1 MAIDE
6 SARLAALR
14 SYRILDTEPEA
25 GFDDLTLLASQIC
38 GTPIAAIS
46 LIDDH
51 RQWFKSAVGLSFREV
66 SRSVAFCTH
75 AMAQPSMMIVPDARQ
90 DERFREN
97 PMVTGEP
104 HVRFYAGAPIMTPD
118 GHALGTLCV
127 VDSQPRTLS
136 EEQQQA
142 LDALRRQVQS
152 QLELRRNLVELSRAL
167 VARDIAE
174 AAQDQLIKDLRESVT
189 QVNKLTALIPY
200 TSTCELNMVIPAT
213 PAGIHMVS
221 EGVMQLLQRK
231 HWGEDDMIKI
241 DLALQEAL
249 ANGIRHGCKGD
260 PSKSVQCSVT
270 CDENGELMI
279 VVRDPGPGFDHSTV
293 ANPLEGENMMK
304 PSGRGVFLIN
314 QLMDQVAF
322 GDGGREVKMRKRREE
337 SKKSIPAVAPTK
349 TASG

>member
-1 MAIDE
+1 MATDE
-6 SARLAALR
+6 TARLAALR

-25 GFDDLTLLASQIC
+25 AFDDLTLLASQIC

-46 LIDDH
+46 LIDND
-51 RQWFKSAVGLSFREV
+51 RQWLKSKVGLPFGEGPRHLS
-66 SRSVAFCTH
+66 FCTH
-75 AMAQPSMMIVPDARQ
+75 ALSESMMIVRDARE
-90 DERFREN
+90 DDRFREN

-104 HVRFYAGAPIMTPD
+104 HVRFYAGAPLVTPD

-127 VDSQPRTLS
+127 VDRQPRTLT
-136 EEQQQA
+136 EEQTQA

-152 QLELRRNLVELSRAL
+152 QLELRRNLVELNRAL

-174 AAQDQLIKDLRESVT
+174 AAQDQLIKELREAVA
-189 QVNKLTALIPY
+189 QVNKLTALIPF

-213 PAGIHMVS
+213 PTGIQMVS

-231 HWGEDDMIKI
+231 QWSEDDMIKI

-260 PSKSVQCSVT
+260 PTKSVQCSVT
-270 CDENGELMI
+270 CDENGELVI
-279 VVRDPGPGFDHSTV
+279 VVRDPGPGFDHSAV
-293 ANPLEGENMMK
+293 ANPLATENMLK

-322 GDGGREVKMRKRREE
+322 ADGGREVKMRKRRDN
-337 SKKSIPAVAPTK
+337 SGTHAPATTGTP
-349 TASG
+349 SG